1 LSAGVRNPRADVSV
15 FLPSQLAAAGT
26 HERRVLPA
34 GLPAG
39 LLLADNELRSLAEV
53 AGAAAAAAAA
63 IAAGAS
69 ASATTFAT
77 VLDRLLLPVP
87 GH

>member
-1 LSAGVRNPRADVSV
+1 
-15 FLPSQLAAAGT
+15 
-26 HERRVLPA
+26 VLPA
-34 GLPAG
+34 GRPAG

-53 AGAAAAAAAA
+53 AGAAAAAA

-77 VLDRLLLPVP
+77 VLDRLLLP